1 MSLFSRVIL
10 SILLFYD
17 FPMTAFRWP
26 YMLDEICFPQLLQL
40 LLDAIRRYADD
51 FGKLLA
57 SSKRMRAYLVQY
69 HFLGT
74 FARFLDTFL
83 GTARVFLG
91 TFLLKLLIL
100 FICSFY
106 FRLKFLNAWQC
117 VVEVLWQYL
126 HSLVCRDG
134 NGLAIAFQAVLG
146 K

>member
-1 MSLFSRVIL
+1 
-10 SILLFYD
+10 
-17 FPMTAFRWP
+17 MTAFRRP

-40 LLDAIRRYADD
+40 LLDAIRRDADD
-51 FGKLLA
+51 LGKFFA
-57 SSKRMRAYLVQY
+57 SSERMRAYLVQY

-74 FARFLDTFL
+74 LVRFLGTFL
-83 GTARVFLG
+83 GTTSVFLG

-126 HSLVCRDG
+126 QSLVCRDG

>member
-1 MSLFSRVIL
+1 
-10 SILLFYD
+10 
-17 FPMTAFRWP
+17 MTAFRWP

-69 HFLGT
+69 H
-74 FARFLDTFL
+74 FL

>member
-1 MSLFSRVIL
+1 MGSLH
-10 SILLFYD
+10 FYD
-17 FPMTAFRWP
+17 FPMTAFRWS
-26 YMLDEICFPQLLQL
+26 YMLDEICFFQLLQL
-40 LLDAIRRYADD
+40 LLDAIWRYADD
-51 FGKLLA
+51 FSKLLA
-57 SSKRMRAYLVQY
+57 SSERVCAYLVQY

-74 FARFLDTFL
+74 FARFLGTFL

>member
-1 MSLFSRVIL
+1 MSLFSCVIL
-10 SILLFYD
+10 GILLSYD
-17 FPMTAFRWP
+17 FPMTAFCWP
-26 YMLDEICFPQLLQL
+26 YMLDEICLPLLLQL

-57 SSKRMRAYLVQY
+57 SSERMRAYLVQY

-74 FARFLDTFL
+74 FARFL

>member
-57 SSKRMRAYLVQY
+57 SSERVLAYLVQY
-69 HFLGT
+69 L
-74 FARFLDTFL
+74 
-83 GTARVFLG
+83 FLG